1 VKEMEIKIIGKNSSN
16 RIKMMKNLEKS
27 MKEIDEKINI
37 EICEDDKDIQKF
49 NISNTPAL
57 MINGKV
63 VSQGKILTDKEIKK
77 YIKLLS

>member
-1 VKEMEIKIIGKNSSN
+1 MEIKIIGKNSSN

-27 MKEIDEKINI
+27 MKGIEEKINI
-37 EICEDDKDIQKF
+37 EICEDDKEIQKF

-77 YIKLLS
+77 YVKLLS

>member
-1 VKEMEIKIIGKNSSN
+1 MEIKIIGKNSSN

>member
-1 VKEMEIKIIGKNSSN
+1 MEIKIIGKNSSN

-27 MKEIDEKINI
+27 MKGTEEKINI
-37 EICEDDKDIQKF
+37 EICEDDKEIQKF

-77 YIKLLS
+77 YVKLLS

>member
-1 VKEMEIKIIGKNSSN
+1 MEIKIIGKNSSN

-27 MKEIDEKINI
+27 MKGIEEKINI
-37 EICEDDKDIQKF
+37 EICEDDKEIQKF
-49 NISNTPAL
+49 NISNIPAL

-77 YIKLLS
+77 YVKLLS